1 LQEAN
6 DADLLLHVV
15 DCASPVLDEQ
25 MAEVQRVLT
34 EIGAANIP
42 QVLVFNK
49 LDRLEETQRPR
60 ELRDVLE
67 VNAGLRVPRVFIS
80 AQTGEGM
87 PELRQILAEAVAGTL
102 DGFLNRGDEAPD
114 DIRLSPAF
122 DDEEDDG
129 DDLPAPSATHH
140 SLA

>member
-1 LQEAN
+1 
-6 DADLLLHVV
+6 
-15 DCASPVLDEQ
+15 
-25 MAEVQRVLT
+25 MTEVQRVLT

-42 QVLVFNK
+42 QVLVYNK

-87 PELRQILAEAVAGTL
+87 AELRAILAEAVAGTL
-102 DGFLNRGDEAPD
+102 EGFLNRAEAAPD
-114 DIRLSPAF
+114 DIRLLHVDDDDHVDDSGD
-122 DDEEDDG
+122 DDE
-129 DDLPAPSATHH
+129 LPMSSATHH